1 MIEDIIVAHDTRGM
15 RALQEVLPPDFCRKA
30 AQFLYDTMEKVL
42 IVTGFYVSGFCET
55 DGVVGAALLG
65 DALVRLGST
74 VAMVTDRYCFDI
86 VKALDMPVDVY
97 LFPLVNEKESKEYAD
112 GLLSSFDPT
121 IVVSVERCGRAK
133 DGRYYNMHGE
143 DITAYTAKIDV
154 LFEGSK
160 NIGVGDGGNEIG
172 MGKVHDAVVKAVFKG
187 EKIASVVETTHLVVS
202 SVSNWGCYGLIAYL
216 SLFEGELLLER
227 EDAVLEKV
235 VKAGAID
242 SGCKE
247 RVLQVD
253 GFSLAV
259 TNEIIDAL
267 VQIVR
272 GG

>member
-1 MIEDIIVAHDTRGM
+1 M
-15 RALQEVLPPDFCRKA
+15 
-30 AQFLYDTMEKVL
+30 
-42 IVTGFYVSGFCET
+42 
-55 DGVVGAALLG
+55 
-65 DALVRLGST
+65 
-74 VAMVTDRYCFDI
+74 
-86 VKALDMPVDVY
+86 VDVY
-97 LFPLVNEKESKEYAD
+97 LFPLSNEEESREYAD
-112 GLLSSFDPT
+112 KLISFFDPS
-121 IVVSVERCGRAK
+121 VVVAVERCGRAK
-133 DGRYYNMHGE
+133 DGRYYNMWGE

-154 LFEGSK
+154 LVEGLKS
-160 NIGVGDGGNEIG
+160 IGFGDGGNEIG
-172 MGKVHDAVVKAVFKG
+172 MGKVYDAVLKTVLNG

-216 SLFEGELLLER
+216 SLFEGELLLKR
-227 EDAVLEKV
+227 EDSVLEKV

-272 GG
+272 EG